1 MMKKVKKEFDWK
13 ILGKTLICI
22 DAANLEKSAKDLG
35 WWIDYKKLYQFF
47 KKQTKLVA
55 VGYYCARFENQAH
68 NNFLTVLKRTGI
80 KLTTKP
86 LKLIRQKE
94 VERGDIRKANF
105 DVEIAVDAIKMASLY
120 DTLVLFS
127 GDSDFD
133 YLIKILRREN
143 RKKVIV
149 ISTKHH
155 ISRELIA
162 SCSFYIDLR
171 RIKRFFQREGK

>member
-1 MMKKVKKEFDWK
+1 MVEVKKEFDWK
-13 ILGKTLICI
+13 ILGRTLVCI

-35 WWIDYKKLYQFF
+35 WWIDYKKLCQFF

-55 VGYYCARFENQAH
+55 VRYYCARFENQAH
-68 NNFLTVLKRTGI
+68 NNFLTVLKLTGI

-105 DVEIAVDAIKMASLY
+105 DVEIAVDAIREILSY

-133 YLIKILRREN
+133 YLIKILRREDK
-143 RKKVIV
+143 KKVIV
-149 ISTKHH
+149 ISTKNH
-155 ISRELIA
+155 ISRELIS
-162 SCSFYIDLR
+162 SCNFYIDLR
-171 RIKRFFQREGK
+171 KMKRFFQREGK